1 MIPHRFKVPM
11 QRIDFEDALAQVVA
25 RDPRYTADA
34 YRFLQVALTD
44 AVSVQRKETRGEDR
58 HVSGAELLEAFRKRS
73 LKEYG
78 PMVMTVFGE
87 WGISCGEDVGEMVF
101 NLIDI
106 GAFGK
111 SERDRR
117 EDFVGV
123 YDFNDAFVVPFL
135 PASKRETSGGGDR
148 GRGALR

>member
-1 MIPHRFKVPM
+1 M
-11 QRIDFEDALAQVVA
+11 QRIDFEDALERVVA
-25 RDPRYTADA
+25 KDPRYAADA

-44 AVSVQRKETRGEDR
+44 AVSLQRKETRGEDR
-58 HVSGAELLEAFRKRS
+58 HVSGAELLEAFRKRA

-78 PMVMTVFGE
+78 PMVMTVFEE
-87 WGISCGEDVGEMVF
+87 WGIACCEDVGELVF
-101 NLIDI
+101 NLIEI

-123 YDFNDAFVVPFL
+123 YDFNDVFVVPFL
-135 PASKRETSGGGDR
+135 PASEREKSGGGDR
-148 GRGALR
+148 GREALR